1 MRLSIQS
8 NSLNQWESKVTH
20 VIATKEKGF
29 TTVGTLNRSE
39 KHKLLRTP
47 YPSSKPESSSTP
59 PRFHPA
65 GVHRLRTRLAV
76 NLRSKQLADISEC
89 CLCNAAKLQIRVE
102 LIEYWIIP
110 FHQVSKHYE
119 EALIQP
125 WNVTGKATQCYPNP
139 LEACSRCQMTSTQAP
154 GEGVL
159 NIYIRVTTP
168 LWRRRDEE
176 HEAFYHFDWLLY
188 QRWRAQ
194 VSSTA
199 RQKAEAL
206 QGAIKAR
213 HKQRG
218 T

>member
-102 LIEYWIIP
+102 LIAA
-110 FHQVSKHYE
+110 QVRF
-119 EALIQP
+119 I
-125 WNVTGKATQCYPNP
+125 
-139 LEACSRCQMTSTQAP
+139 
-154 GEGVL
+154 L
-159 NIYIRVTTP
+159 NIELFLFTKFQSIMKK
-168 LWRRRDEE
+168 
-176 HEAFYHFDWLLY
+176 H
-188 QRWRAQ
+188 
-194 VSSTA
+194 
-199 RQKAEAL
+199 
-206 QGAIKAR
+206 
-213 HKQRG
+213 
-218 T
+218 